1 MTSTAEHAIKDEPD
15 KMYSNFA
22 PHNSGKAHIISD
34 TKLTGPQIIDMRN
47 ADGQI
52 VHVNIE
58 DISQFLS
65 YHEVFGKIGGDNLP
79 PPTLPPPSTSTQN
92 TSLTH
97 TSQSNSMP
105 MSTASGQLHTT
116 NVSSPLV
123 IPKIETMS
131 SSPMLM
137 STDQTSHTNTN
148 TITSV
153 TTAGHGAGTSAAD
166 DAAAMPSPAVHTC
179 EICGKV
185 FAFKYQYIVHRRYHN
200 ERKPF
205 ICQVCGQAFTT
216 SVELTHHGKVHDGV
230 KMFTCNVCYNV
241 FANEASLER
250 HMKRHSTDK
259 PFGCTVCQKTFARKE
274 HLENH
279 FRSHTGETPFR

>member
-1 MTSTAEHAIKDEPD
+1 MLTSTAENVVKDEPD
-15 KMYSNFA
+15 KMYTSFA
-22 PHNSGKAHIISD
+22 PHGGKAHIISD
-34 TKLTGPQIIDMRN
+34 TKLNPPQIIDMRN

-65 YHEVFGKIGGDNLP
+65 YHEVFGKIGSENL
-79 PPTLPPPSTSTQN
+79 PSTSTQITPMTLTNHSSSLAAINPNHMHN
-92 TSLTH
+92 TS
-97 TSQSNSMP
+97 S
-105 MSTASGQLHTT
+105 AS
-116 NVSSPLV
+116 SSLV
-123 IPKIETMS
+123 IPKIESIAGT
-131 SSPMLM
+131 MLM
-137 STDQTSHTNTN
+137 SGSSNNSDQTSHANAQTNSGTTTTN
-148 TITSV
+148 ANAS
-153 TTAGHGAGTSAAD
+153 D
-166 DAAAMPSPAVHTC
+166 DASAMPSPAVHSC

-216 SVELTHHGKVHDGV
+216 SVELTHHGKAHDGV

-259 PFGCTVCQKTFARKE
+259 PFGCTVCQVKY
-274 HLENH
+274 
-279 FRSHTGETPFR
+279 